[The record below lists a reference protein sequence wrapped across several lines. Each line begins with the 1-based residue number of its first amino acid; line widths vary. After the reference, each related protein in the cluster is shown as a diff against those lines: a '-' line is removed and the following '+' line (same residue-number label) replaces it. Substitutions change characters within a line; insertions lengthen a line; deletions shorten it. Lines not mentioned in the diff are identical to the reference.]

1 MQKVSDILDEM
12 TLQYLNFINYTA
24 EEGYSKQG
32 DLSSFKS
39 LCINLWDLHEWI
51 WNESPKLRTRFSNI
65 SRYRECLFNKC
76 SELKIMHDIANL
88 SKHSKLERSKSQ
100 FKELI
105 VYAGDSFSFQ
115 DPPFIKIVMND
126 GTFFN
131 GTKML
136 EKIFQFWCDFT
147 SDLELNDM

>member
-1 MQKVSDILDEM
+1 
-12 TLQYLNFINYTA
+12 
-24 EEGYSKQG
+24 
-32 DLSSFKS
+32 
-39 LCINLWDLHEWI
+39 
-51 WNESPKLRTRFSNI
+51 
-65 SRYRECLFNKC
+65 
-76 SELKIMHDIANL
+76 MHDIANL

-136 EKIFQFWCDFT
+136 
-147 SDLELNDM
+147 